1 MNQMPRSISKL
12 SGQMLVLATVLS
24 GITCAAADSK
34 IASTNAHHQAAKVA
48 ASKIVSFNADISL
61 SKQGVL
67 DVNEVIDMDFADQ
80 PRHGI
85 YRFIPIRFHRGLGT
99 YTTYIRVLSVTDAS
113 GMPHHYQKSDVGSDV
128 TIKIG
133 EANRLVSGRQVYKL
147 HYQVAKAINFFNKEP
162 ELYWNVTGDQ
172 SQYAIESAAATIH
185 LPMTNLAGIRTEAF
199 VGPPGSTKTVP
210 VSEANNVVTV
220 KTLSSL
226 GPAQGLTFAIRMPA
240 GTVTLPKVSQ
250 EIVWFYQDWWEAF
263 VLPLATAVMLW
274 IYWLF
279 FGKDKGGSKAVG
291 VEWEPPKDLTP
302 AEVGTLIDEKC
313 DMADITSTL
322 VDLAA
327 RGYMKIQQIP
337 YDGIL
342 MMSKSDYRFTELT
355 APANAVPLRL
365 HESLTLTAVFGYLS
379 RESSLSSCTGKFYPH
394 IPEIRNAVYNSL
406 LTKKYFARDPNTD
419 RSTFV
424 TFGALIVVGGL
435 IAVIF
440 GGNDLRASA
449 VGFLLSGIVVA
460 MASNTMPARTAAG
473 VQALN
478 QCLAFQR
485 FVRKA
490 EKQRIEVLAKEDP
503 TIFGRLLPYAMVLGC
518 AEQWST
524 AFKDLA
530 TPPPDWY
537 STSDGTDFTTYT
549 FARELDYGLN
559 VISRAFSNP
568 PLPSNYSTG
577 DSGSGGY
584 GGGSGGDSAGGGSS
598 GFGGGGSSGGGFGGG
613 GVSSW

>member
-1 MNQMPRSISKL
+1 MNQKTRYFFSL
-12 SGQMLVLATVLS
+12 SNQLLVLATVIF
-24 GITCAAADSK
+24 GITCVAADSK
-34 IASTNAHHQAAKVA
+34 VAPTNVHHQVAKVA
-48 ASKIVSFNADISL
+48 SSRIVTFNADISL
-61 SKQGVL
+61 SKQGLL
-67 DVNEVIDMDFADQ
+67 DVNETIDMDFANV
-80 PRHGI
+80 PKHGI
-85 YRFIPIRFHRGLGT
+85 YRFIPIRFHRDLGT
-99 YTTYIRVLSVTDAS
+99 YTTNIRVLGVTDA
-113 GMPHHYQKSDVGSDV
+113 GGTPYHFQKSDVGSDV

-133 EANRLVSGRQVYKL
+133 EANRLVSGRHIYKL
-147 HYQVAKAINFFNKEP
+147 HYQVARAINFFDKEP

-185 LPMTNLAGIRTEAF
+185 LPMSNLSGIRTEAF

-210 VSEANNVVTV
+210 VGTSNNVVTV
-220 KTLSSL
+220 RSLSAL
-226 GPAQGLTFAIRMPA
+226 APGEGLTFAIRMPV

-250 EIVWFYQDWWEAF
+250 ELIWFYQDWWEAF

-274 IYWLF
+274 IYWVF
-279 FGKDKGGSKAVG
+279 FGRDKGGAKAVG

-313 DMADITSTL
+313 DMSDITSTL

-327 RGYMKIQQIP
+327 RGHLKIQQIP

-342 MMSKSDYRFTELT
+342 MMSKNDYRFTELT
-355 APANAVPLRL
+355 APPDAIPLKL
-365 HESLTLTAVFGYLS
+365 HESLLLTAVFGYLS
-379 RESSLSSCTGKFYPH
+379 RESSLSSCTGKFYSH
-394 IPEIRNAVYNSL
+394 IPDIRSAVYNSL
-406 LTKKYFARDPNTD
+406 LTKRYFARDPNTD

-424 TFGALIVVGGL
+424 TFGALIVVAGL
-435 IAVIF
+435 VAVVL
-440 GGNDLRASA
+440 GGNELRASA

-490 EKQRIEVLAKEDP
+490 EKKRIEVLAKEDP
-503 TIFGRLLPYAMVLGC
+503 TVFGRLLPYAMVLGC
-518 AEQWST
+518 ADQWSK
-524 AFKDLA
+524 AFKDLE

-537 STSDGTDFTTYT
+537 SHSDGTDFTTYT
-549 FARELDYGLN
+549 FAQDLSYGLDS
-559 VISRAFSNP
+559 ISQAFSSP
-568 PLPSNYSTG
+568 PIPSKYSSG
-577 DSGSGGY
+577 DSGSSGFGS
-584 GGGSGGDSAGGGSS
+584 GSGGSAGGGFS

>member
-1 MNQMPRSISKL
+1 MNQPRRYFAIFSYQL
-12 SGQMLVLATVLS
+12 LVLSTVIF

-34 IASTNAHHQAAKVA
+34 VAPTTSHHQTAKAA

-61 SKQGVL
+61 SKQGLL
-67 DVNEVIDMDFADQ
+67 DVNETIDMDFVNQ
-80 PRHGI
+80 PKHGI
-85 YRFIPIRFHRGLGT
+85 YRFMPIRFHRGLGT
-99 YTTYIRVLSVTDAS
+99 YTTNVRVLAVTDAS
-113 GMPHHYQKSDVGSDV
+113 GTARHYQKSEVGSDV
-128 TIKIG
+128 IIKIG
-133 EANRLVSGRQVYKL
+133 EPNRLVSGHQIYKL
-147 HYQVAKAINFFNKEP
+147 HYQVARAINFFNKEP

-172 SQYAIESAAATIH
+172 SQYTVDSAVATIH
-185 LPMTNLAGIRTEAF
+185 LPMANLNGIQTEAF

-226 GPAQGLTFAIRMPA
+226 GPGEGLTFAIRMPA

-250 EIVWFYQDWWEAF
+250 ELIWFYQDWWEAF
-263 VLPLATAVMLW
+263 VLPLATAAMLW
-274 IYWLF
+274 IYWVF
-279 FGKDKGGSKAVG
+279 FGRDNGGSKVVG

-313 DMADITSTL
+313 DMSDITSTL

-327 RGYMKIQQIP
+327 RGHMTIQQIP
-337 YDGIL
+337 YNGIL

-355 APANAVPLRL
+355 APADAIPLKL
-365 HESLTLTAVFGYLS
+365 HESLLLTAVFGYIS
-379 RESSLSSCTGKFYPH
+379 RESSLSSCTGKFYSH
-394 IPEIRNAVYNSL
+394 IPDIRSAVYNSL

-424 TFGALIVVGGL
+424 TFGALIVVAGL
-435 IAVIF
+435 FAVIL
-440 GGNDLRASA
+440 GGNDMRASA

-460 MASNTMPARTAAG
+460 LASNTMPARTAAG

-490 EKQRIEVLAKEDP
+490 EKKRIEVLAKDDP

-518 AEQWST
+518 ADQWSK
-524 AFKDLA
+524 AFKDLE

-537 STSDGTDFTTYT
+537 SNSDGSGFTTYT
-549 FARELDYGLN
+549 FAQDLSYGLDT
-559 VISRAFSNP
+559 ISQVFASP
-568 PLPSNYSTG
+568 PIPSKYSSG
-577 DSGSGGY
+577 DSGSSGF
-584 GGGSGGDSAGGGSS
+584 GSGSSGSAGGGLS

>member
-1 MNQMPRSISKL
+1 MNQMPRYL
-12 SGQMLVLATVLS
+12 SSSCSQSMVLATVIL

-34 IASTNAHHQAAKVA
+34 VTPTNAHHQAAKVA
-48 ASKIVSFNADISL
+48 TSKIVNFNADISL

-67 DVNEVIDMDFADQ
+67 DVNETIDMDFANQ

-99 YTTYIRVLSVTDAS
+99 YTTIIRVLGVTDAS
-113 GMPHHYQKSDVGSDV
+113 GTPYHYQKSDVGSDI

-133 EANRLVSGRQVYKL
+133 EPNRLVSGRQIYKL
-147 HYQVAKAINFFNKEP
+147 HYQVAKAINFFNNEP

-172 SQYAIESAAATIH
+172 SQYAIESATATIH
-185 LPMTNLAGIRTEAF
+185 LPMSSLSGIRTEAF
-199 VGPPGSTKTVP
+199 VGPPGSTKTIP
-210 VSEANNVVTV
+210 VSQANDVVTV

-226 GPAQGLTFAIRMPA
+226 GPGEGLTVAIRMPVGA
-240 GTVTLPKVSQ
+240 VTLPKVSQ
-250 EIVWFYQDWWEAF
+250 ELVWFYQDWWEAF
-263 VLPLATAVMLW
+263 ILPLATSVMLW

-291 VEWEPPKDLTP
+291 VEWQPPKDLTP

-313 DMADITSTL
+313 DMSDITSTL

-337 YDGIL
+337 YNGIL
-342 MMSKSDYRFTELT
+342 MMSKNDYRFTELT
-355 APANAVPLRL
+355 APSDAIPLKL
-365 HESLTLTAVFGYLS
+365 HESLMLTAVFGYIS
-379 RESSLSSCTGKFYPH
+379 RESSLSSCTGKFYSH
-394 IPEIRNAVYNSL
+394 IPEIRSAVYNSL

-424 TFGALIVVGGL
+424 TFGALIVVAGL
-435 IAVIF
+435 FAVVL
-440 GGNDLRASA
+440 GGNEMRASA

-460 MASNTMPARTAAG
+460 MTSNTMPARTAAG

-485 FVRKA
+485 FVSKA
-490 EKQRIEVLAKEDP
+490 EKKRIEVLAKEDP
-503 TIFGRLLPYAMVLGC
+503 TVFGRLLPYAMVLGC
-518 AEQWST
+518 ADQWSK
-524 AFKDLA
+524 AFKDLE

-537 STSDGTDFTTYT
+537 SNSDGTDFTTYT
-549 FARELDYGLN
+549 FAQDLSYGLN
-559 VISRAFSNP
+559 TISQAFASP
-568 PLPSNYSTG
+568 PIPSKYSSG
-577 DSGSGGY
+577 DSDSGGF
-584 GGGSGGDSAGGGSS
+584 GGGGSAGGGFS
-598 GFGGGGSSGGGFGGG
+598 GFDGGGSSGGGFGGG

>member
-1 MNQMPRSISKL
+1 MNHTPRYFFSFSR
-12 SGQMLVLATVLS
+12 QMLVLATVIS

-34 IASTNAHHQAAKVA
+34 VAPPNTHRQLAKVA

-67 DVNEVIDMDFADQ
+67 DVNETIDMDFANQ

-99 YTTYIRVLSVTDAS
+99 YTTNIRVLAVTDAS
-113 GMPHHYQKSDVGSDV
+113 GTAHHFQKSDVGSDA

-133 EANRLVSGRQVYKL
+133 EANRLVSGRQVYKV
-147 HYQVAKAINFFNKEP
+147 HYQVAKAVNFFNKEP

-172 SQYAIESAAATIH
+172 SQYAIESASATIH
-185 LPMTNLAGIRTEAF
+185 LPMSSLAGIRTEAF

-210 VSEANNVVTV
+210 VNQANNVVTV

-226 GPAQGLTFAIRMPA
+226 APGEGLTFAIRMPA
-240 GTVTLPKVSQ
+240 GTVALPKVSQ
-250 EIVWFYQDWWEAF
+250 EIIWFCQDWWEAF

-274 IYWLF
+274 IYWVF
-279 FGKDKGGSKAVG
+279 FGRDKGGSKAVG

-313 DMADITSTL
+313 DMSDITSTL

-327 RGYMKIQQIP
+327 RGHMKIQQIP
-337 YDGIL
+337 YNGIL
-342 MMSKSDYRFTELT
+342 MMSKNDYRFTELT
-355 APANAVPLRL
+355 APPDAIPLKL
-365 HESLTLTAVFGYLS
+365 HESLVLTAVFGYIS
-379 RESSLSSCTGKFYPH
+379 RESSLSSCTGKFYSH
-394 IPEIRNAVYNSL
+394 IPEIRAAVYNSL

-424 TFGALIVVGGL
+424 TFGALIVVAGL
-435 IAVIF
+435 FAVIL
-440 GGNDLRASA
+440 GGNEMRASA

-490 EKQRIEVLAKEDP
+490 EKKRIEVLAKEDP
-503 TIFGRLLPYAMVLGC
+503 TLFGRLLPYAMVLGC
-518 AEQWST
+518 ADQWSK
-524 AFKDLA
+524 AFKDLE

-537 STSDGTDFTTYT
+537 SNSDGTNFTTYT
-549 FARELDYGLN
+549 FAQDLSYGLDA
-559 VISRAFSNP
+559 ISQAFSSP
-568 PLPSNYSTG
+568 PIPSKYSSG
-577 DSGSGGY
+577 DS
-584 GGGSGGDSAGGGSS
+584 GSS
-598 GFGGGGSSGGGFGGG
+598 GFGGGGGSAGSGFSGFDGGGSSGGGFGGG